1 MNNINI
7 LNRNECSGCSVCHKV
22 CPHNAINMIETKEGF
37 HYPLVDDEKCT
48 DCGVCVKRCHALND
62 NFKTEH
68 RKEFYEVKAPDEI
81 RMKSSSGGMFSLVA
95 DYILDR
101 GGYVCGASFSKDWLG
116 VEHIIIDNKKDLDK
130 LRYSKYIESDLGD
143 VFIYIKKL
151 LNDNKE
157 VLFTGTPCQV
167 SALNHYLGRDYDNL
181 LTMDFLCHGVVP
193 QKVWEKYIRE
203 KVENIEDIE
212 YISFRNK
219 NALKWDVGLYIK
231 TNNNEYI
238 KPGIQDTYM
247 KVFLNHAGLKNECLH
262 CKYRR
267 FDRVGDI
274 TIGDYWSVKA
284 KYKDDKGISLVKIS
298 SDKASKIFEKIK
310 SNCEYM
316 EVNITHDGFGP
327 WILPVFVN
335 RKYFFDNLDK
345 EPIEELYK
353 HCSDTKYNV
362 AIVNMIFANNAGA
375 VLTYYALY
383 KLIEKLGYNPVLI
396 YNRLVSKTLY
406 DNTLGC
412 KIAYKYCNVGNSIY
426 SESELNKY
434 NKLCNS
440 FIVGS
445 DQVWNH
451 PYWLYHLLNFVEN
464 SKKKISFASSYGIK
478 DYDLNYKN
486 KIYFKYYLKQFD
498 YVSVR
503 EDDGVDISNR
513 LFGITPSHLL
523 DPVFLIDNYDEL
535 LNNAKVK
542 MDDKDYVVFY
552 YVYLE
557 KNILELIDYFSNKL
571 KIKVIKM
578 QAVNGYRDN
587 MEYSIEDYLYYIKH
601 CKYLI
606 TDSFHGIC
614 FGLIFNRNVVISLN
628 NRANSRIHSL
638 SNIFNLDNRIVNNVK
653 DIEERNL
660 LKDMDYSY
668 INKKLELE
676 KKRSIEWLKEAL
688 ESPKVLKED
697 SYKDD
702 LINILIKDSMNMSN
716 SITNINNGIDKD
728 INNINN
734 NINNINNNINN
745 IVNTIAWW
753 IPVKKWRDNF
763 RNKMLN
769 TDQTRPDQT
778 RPDQTRPDQT

>member
-22 CPHNAINMIETKEGF
+22 CPHNAINMIDTKEGF
-37 HYPLVDDEKCT
+37 HYPLIDDNKCT

-81 RMKSSSGGMFSLVA
+81 RMKSSSGGMFSLVS

-143 VFIYIKKL
+143 VFIDIKKL
-151 LNDNKE
+151 LNEKKE
-157 VLFTGTPCQV
+157 VLFTGCPCQV
-167 SALNHYLGRDYDNL
+167 SALNYYLDRDYHNL

-193 QKVWEKYIRE
+193 QKIWEKYIKE
-203 KVENIEDIE
+203 KVGNVEDIE
-212 YISFRNK
+212 YVSFRDK
-219 NALKWDVGLYIK
+219 NIFKWDVGLYIK
-231 TNNNEYI
+231 TKNGEYI

-267 FDRVGDI
+267 FDRPGDI

-284 KYKDDKGISLVKIS
+284 KYKDDKGISLIKIS

-310 SNCEYM
+310 SNCEYK

-327 WILPVFVN
+327 WITPIFTS

-345 EPIEELYK
+345 ESIEELYK

-734 NINNINNNINN
+734 NINNI
-745 IVNTIAWW
+745 VNTIAWW
-753 IPVKKWRDNF
+753 IPVKKWRDSF

-778 RPDQTRPDQT
+778 RPDQTRPNM